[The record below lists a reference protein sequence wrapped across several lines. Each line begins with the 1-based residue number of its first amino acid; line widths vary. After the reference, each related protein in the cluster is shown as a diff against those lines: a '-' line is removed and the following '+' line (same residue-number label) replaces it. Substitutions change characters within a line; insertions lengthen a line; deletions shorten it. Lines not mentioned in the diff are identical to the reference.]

1 MWIEGELGKKNR
13 EPERRAALEALREKG
28 VNGQLKDSDL
38 VKFRRQ
44 TGPMVAGMNPYPL
57 ACLAA
62 AASAVVCGGRLY
74 VRHADN
80 LYAYAIAR

>member
-44 TGPMVAGMNPYPL
+44 TGPWSPA
-57 ACLAA
+57 
-62 AASAVVCGGRLY
+62 
-74 VRHADN
+74 
-80 LYAYAIAR
+80 